1 MLHDSDKHDSN
12 EPDSRMDQPKGGGR
26 GRVIWY
32 AATALSLAANAYL
45 LFLTHDMANGA
56 NAMRDAF
63 NAQIAALDQKV
74 GTVSQDSQQRIDS
87 VSEEARQE
95 AAAAL
100 KQASAEN
107 RKTSAQM
114 ASTLAQ
120 HQAEERQ
127 VASAVNDLKE
137 ATATAATKISAVSGD
152 VDHVKGDVSSVK
164 ADVASTRTEVEGH
177 GEQLKQVKGDL
188 GVMSG
193 LIATNGKQL
202 AELRALGERNY
213 IEFDIKRTGAAEKV
227 ADIQLVLRKA
237 DPKRNRFTLDVLA
250 DDKTTEK
257 RDRTVNE
264 PIQLYVAGGHQPY
277 EIVVNTVNKNEV
289 TGYLSTPKTQVASR

>member
-1 MLHDSDKHDSN
+1 
-12 EPDSRMDQPKGGGR
+12 MDQPKGGGR